1 MNSPCG
7 NEDLLMA
14 DPYGVMKEGKGGGN
28 SIGIK
33 DSCPFQRIQGPV
45 LLPPTHRSA
54 LEPETKVLGKLLY
67 GAQDSHQKGKGSE
80 TVAAVSLPSTEED
93 PCIKSEDPK
102 ETASALTAIA
112 VPTSCHTGNR
122 PGAPELKTQLYSW
135 TYKSSALKGS
145 NRLASLEVRH
155 RGKHVKT
162 PWSQGYIII
171 KNSEILLIQFPWV
184 K

>member
-7 NEDLLMA
+7 NEDLLMV
-14 DPYGVMKEGKGGGN
+14 DPYGIMKKGKGGEN
-28 SIGIK
+28 SIGRSS
-33 DSCPFQRIQGPV
+33 SCPSERRQGPV
-45 LLPPTHRSA
+45 LLPPMHRSA
-54 LEPETKVLGKLLY
+54 LEPETKVLGNVFH
-67 GAQDSHQKGKGSE
+67 GGQDSHQKGKGSE
-80 TVAAVSLPSTEED
+80 TVAAVSLPSTEKD

-102 ETASALTAIA
+102 ETTSALATIA
-112 VPTSCHTGNR
+112 VTTSRHTGNW
-122 PGAPELKTQLYSW
+122 PGAPALKTQLYSW
-135 TYKSSALKGS
+135 TYKSTALKGS
-145 NRLASLEVRH
+145 NRLASLEIRH

>member
-1 MNSPCG
+1 MEEIQS
-7 NEDLLMA
+7 EEKAAARL
-14 DPYGVMKEGKGGGN
+14 KEYKVLFCFLHRAWN
-28 SIGIK
+28 HTFRK
-33 DSCPFQRIQGPV
+33 
-45 LLPPTHRSA
+45 LLPWCPGQSPKTKRVRDRSCC
-54 LEPETKVLGKLLY
+54 L
-67 GAQDSHQKGKGSE
+67 
-80 TVAAVSLPSTEED
+80 SLPSIEED
-93 PCIKSEDPK
+93 LCTKSEYSK
-102 ETASALTAIA
+102 ETASALTTIA
-112 VPTSCHTGNR
+112 VTTSHHTGNW
-122 PGAPELKTQLYSW
+122 PGAPELKTQPYSW